1 MVFLDTTCV
10 TTITAGTLNSFD
22 LAWSTS
28 HLYVQTFSR
37 SSYNSKW
44 VFFYIDCHSTFHCTE
59 ITSMDF
65 ESLGVILDIRRRPT
79 GDLTS

>member
-10 TTITAGTLNSFD
+10 TTITSGTLNSFD

-44 VFFYIDCHSTFHCTE
+44 VFFYIVCHSKFHCTE

-65 ESLGVILDIRRRPT
+65 EALGVILDMH
-79 GDLTS
+79 